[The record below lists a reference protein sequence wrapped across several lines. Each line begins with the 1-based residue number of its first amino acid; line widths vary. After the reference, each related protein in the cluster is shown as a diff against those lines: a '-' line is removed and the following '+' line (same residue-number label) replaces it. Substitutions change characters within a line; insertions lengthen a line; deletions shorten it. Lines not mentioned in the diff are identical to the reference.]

1 MVGPGKVRTQLFC
14 CNYTQGTSRWRNAAI
29 EQLEREVL
37 ELERRLAAS
46 PEDPLLC
53 GACREK
59 REEFRALED
68 HRAWGAF
75 V

>member
-1 MVGPGKVRTQLFC
+1 MLTRLFC
-14 CNYTQGTSRWRNAAI
+14 RDYTRGTSRWKNAAI
-29 EQLEREVL
+29 EQLEQEVL
-37 ELERRLAAS
+37 ELERRLATS

-53 GACREK
+53 EECWEK
-59 REEFRALED
+59 RKELRALED